1 VASTGGITISRRAAF
16 GVAAAAASTA
26 VPTVAHAA
34 EATSTVEAVRR
45 GASRLPG
52 YGPTD
57 VFYPASWQG
66 TWKMR
71 RQVSYGGTGG
81 DSPEKTI
88 QLDYAVRFVP
98 SIQDGAVVADRGW
111 NQANLEAALRQ
122 DATAVRSYTW
132 TETNPNDLFLVLRDG
147 TTKAIKVTKR
157 ATTDT
162 TDTDADEGDNVQS
175 SEFQRVVI
183 DRSGSNEG
191 TMTTAVPEVSARRV
205 LTKWKR
211 NADGNLEGLEIVYD
225 VGSSGGSDGTSILSK
240 SRLFLEQY

>member
-1 VASTGGITISRRAAF
+1 
-16 GVAAAAASTA
+16 VAAAAASTA
-26 VPTVAHAA
+26 VPIVAHAA

-71 RQVSYGGTGG
+71 RQVSYGGTG
-81 DSPEKTI
+81 DTSSKTI
-88 QLDYAVRFVP
+88 QLEYAVRFVP

-162 TDTDADEGDNVQS
+162 TDTDADDDDNVQS

-191 TMTTAVPEVSARRV
+191 TTTAVPEVSARRV

-225 VGSSGGSDGTSILSK
+225 VGSGGSDGTSILSK
-240 SRLFLEQY
+240 SRLFLERY